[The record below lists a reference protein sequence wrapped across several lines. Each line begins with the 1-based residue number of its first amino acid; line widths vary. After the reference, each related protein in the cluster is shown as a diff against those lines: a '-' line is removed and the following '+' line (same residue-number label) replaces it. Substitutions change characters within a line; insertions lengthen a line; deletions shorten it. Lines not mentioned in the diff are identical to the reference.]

1 MENKIKKQPPIY
13 LQNNWRDLHHKLL
26 YAFLKRKC
34 VLDKYAHNCRMNKYT
49 IIRDA
54 NFDTLV
60 KEHGIM
66 KALNV
71 YPFNH
76 INCAFNWSETKEGSD
91 FWFNLYVEFV
101 KFLGKRKKQFFEEYE
116 ERFGK

>member
-13 LQNNWRDLHHKLL
+13 LQNNWRDLRHKLL

-34 VLDKYAHNCRMNKYT
+34 VLYKYAHNCRMSSYVG
-49 IIRDA
+49 IRDA

-71 YPFNH
+71 YPFKH
-76 INCAFNWSETKEGSD
+76 INSAFNWSETKEGSV
-91 FWFNLYVEFV
+91 FWFHLYEEFV
-101 KFLGKRKKQFFEEYE
+101 DLLNKRKKQFFEEHE
-116 ERFGK
+116 ERFCK